1 MLRIDE
7 FKSEISA
14 GGGVARTNLFMVEL
28 PPASAIRNAPSNLGT
43 RAINLLCKEAS
54 LPGKQVLSTPR
65 QIGMKPVNQAYGYL
79 MDDLS
84 LTFHVLN
91 DYGIKRYFDAWQ
103 ESAVDTTENEL
114 NYFDEYTHDLKIRQ
128 LSKASGAQIKV
139 GQETV
144 LADSLIEL
152 LGRNMLTNS
161 QVNSL
166 LSSSNNIY
174 TCQIIDAY
182 PTTVNA
188 INFNNELDGMV
199 ELNVQ
204 LSYRKWREI

>member
-1 MLRIDE
+1 
-7 FKSEISA
+7 
-14 GGGVARTNLFMVEL
+14 
-28 PPASAIRNAPSNLGT
+28 
-43 RAINLLCKEAS
+43 
-54 LPGKQVLSTPR
+54 
-65 QIGMKPVNQAYGYL
+65 
-79 MDDLS
+79 
-84 LTFHVLN
+84 
-91 DYGIKRYFDAWQ
+91 
-103 ESAVDTTENEL
+103 
-114 NYFDEYTHDLKIRQ
+114 
-128 LSKASGAQIKV
+128 
-139 GQETV
+139 
-144 LADSLIEL
+144 
-152 LGRNMLTNS
+152 MLTNS